1 MKAQVS
7 VYSQIDPGLI
17 RKANLKPITAMN
29 TYLQSLRKKWG
40 DVPVA
45 VLPEG
50 PLTIPYVA

>member
-1 MKAQVS
+1 
-7 VYSQIDPGLI
+7 
-17 RKANLKPITAMN
+17 MN